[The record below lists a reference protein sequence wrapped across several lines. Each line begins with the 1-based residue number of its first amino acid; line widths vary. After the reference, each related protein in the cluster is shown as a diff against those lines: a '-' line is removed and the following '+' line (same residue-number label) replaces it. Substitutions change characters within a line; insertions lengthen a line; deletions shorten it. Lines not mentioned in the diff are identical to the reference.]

1 MTIVHLVIGGR
12 VAGGQVVAL
21 RLARAARA
29 RGHRCAFVSPDE
41 GPFTELVRA
50 DGFDVRLVDV
60 TRTFRLDGLV
70 RLTRLLRREHADVLH
85 THTQL
90 APNILGRIAGRLAGA
105 RVISHLHIENYFR
118 PQPVARLVHRTLDN
132 LTARLAHRVVAVS
145 EDTRRALVAQGYPA
159 RLVEVVHNGIEI
171 PEPGDGGVD
180 EDVVVEV
187 ARLAEV
193 KGQRTLIRALEH
205 VPQARV
211 VLVGEDLER
220 GGAYRD
226 ELADEAEQLGVA
238 DRVVFAG
245 YREDATELMSRAAI
259 VALPSTTEGLP
270 VVLLEA
276 MARARPVMAT
286 PVGGVPELV
295 ADGETGLIVPPDD
308 PKALADALLRLLGDR
323 GFAQRLGDAG
333 RERVRS
339 AFSAD
344 AQESRILELY
354 EEVA

>member
-1 MTIVHLVIGGR
+1 
-12 VAGGQVVAL
+12 
-21 RLARAARA
+21 
-29 RGHRCAFVSPDE
+29 
-41 GPFTELVRA
+41 
-50 DGFDVRLVDV
+50 
-60 TRTFRLDGLV
+60 
-70 RLTRLLRREHADVLH
+70 
-85 THTQL
+85 
-90 APNILGRIAGRLAGA
+90 
-105 RVISHLHIENYFR
+105 
-118 PQPVARLVHRTLDN
+118 
-132 LTARLAHRVVAVS
+132 
-145 EDTRRALVAQGYPA
+145 
-159 RLVEVVHNGIEI
+159 
-171 PEPGDGGVD
+171 
-180 EDVVVEV
+180 V

-193 KGQRTLIRALEH
+193 KGQRTLIRALVH

-270 VVLLEA
+270 IVLLEA
-276 MARARPVMAT
+276 MARARPVVAT